1 MKHWEFYL
9 GALAMFSGVSSLL
22 RYRNRCDT
30 IVGLTPK
37 QFFWCGVVAI
47 LCGAVISIGA
57 LCE

>member
-9 GALAMFSGVSSLL
+9 GALLMFSGIASLL
-22 RYRNRCDT
+22 RYRNRRDT

-37 QFFWCGVVAI
+37 KFFWCGVGSI
-47 LCGAVISIGA
+47 LCGAVISIAA